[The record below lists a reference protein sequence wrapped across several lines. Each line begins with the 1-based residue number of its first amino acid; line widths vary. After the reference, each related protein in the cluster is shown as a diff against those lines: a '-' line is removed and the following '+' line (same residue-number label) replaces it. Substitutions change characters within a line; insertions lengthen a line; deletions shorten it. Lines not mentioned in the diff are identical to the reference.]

1 MGEELAV
8 LKEISQKLD
17 KLIALW
23 KVSNRE
29 IIRKVSED
37 ISRDKI
43 AAKILEITREEPQTY
58 SNITRKVSDELG
70 VAEIT
75 VKLKISKLK
84 GLGLLVARR
93 EGRVVYYE
101 NPGFLE

>member
-1 MGEELAV
+1 LGEELAV
-8 LKEISQKLD
+8 LKEISRKLD

-29 IIRKVSED
+29 TIRKAAEE

-43 AAKILEITREEPQTY
+43 AAKILEITKEEPQTY
-58 SNITRKVSDELG
+58 SKIARRVSVELG

-84 GLGLLVARR
+84 GLGFLVARR
-93 EGRVVYYE
+93 EGKVVFYE
-101 NPGFLE
+101 NVGLLE

>member
-8 LKEISQKLD
+8 LKEISRKLD

-23 KVSNRE
+23 KVSNRA
-29 IIRKVSED
+29 IIKKAVEG

-43 AAKILEITREEPQTY
+43 AAKILEITKEEPQTY
-58 SNITRKVSDELG
+58 SNIVRKVSDELG

-75 VKLKISKLK
+75 VKLKISKLRE
-84 GLGLLVARR
+84 LGFLTARR

-101 NPGFLE
+101 NPGLLE

>member
-23 KVSNRE
+23 KISNRE
-29 IIRKVSED
+29 VIKRVTEEIL
-37 ISRDKI
+37 RDKI

-58 SNITRKVSDELG
+58 SNIARKVSDELG

-75 VKLKISKLK
+75 VKLKISKLRE
-84 GLGLLVARR
+84 LGFLIARR

-101 NPGFLE
+101 NPGLLE

>member
-8 LKEISQKLD
+8 LKEISRKLD

-29 IIRKVSED
+29 IIKKAVEG

-43 AAKILEITREEPQTY
+43 AAKILDITKEEPQTY
-58 SNITRKVSDELG
+58 SNIARKVSDALG

-75 VKLKISKLK
+75 VKLKISKLRE
-84 GLGLLVARR
+84 LGFLIARR

-101 NPGFLE
+101 NPGLLE